1 MRKSIRTIWRE
12 GRKACAHLV
21 LKQKKYTC
29 LTCKEYFCT
38 VCCVFENDENV
49 LGWKQGRSVAY
60 CELCFHKKLGK
71 EMISGDQ
78 TNDQSNSKRRNTST
92 MEWLKSVLECQMGL
106 MGQLYQ
112 ILISNIDLS

>member
-1 MRKSIRTIWRE
+1 MCSSCFKTT
-12 GRKACAHLV
+12 
-21 LKQKKYTC
+21 KYTC

-60 CELCFHKKLGK
+60 CGLCFHEKLEK

-92 MEWLKSVLECQMGL
+92 TEWLKSV
-106 MGQLYQ
+106 
-112 ILISNIDLS
+112 S

>member
-1 MRKSIRTIWRE
+1 MCSSCFKTT
-12 GRKACAHLV
+12 
-21 LKQKKYTC
+21 KYTC

-60 CELCFHKKLGK
+60 YELCFHEKLEK

-78 TNDQSNSKRRNTST
+78 TNDQSNSKRGNTST
-92 MEWLKSVLECQMGL
+92 TEVKP
-106 MGQLYQ
+106 
-112 ILISNIDLS
+112 NR